1 MRKEKMMVKKKKK
14 LTLLIFDA
22 TGTPVRQAAIPRLVF
37 PMGVL
42 LLMGAAIAL
51 YLGISDYLRLKNE
64 NKSIHHL
71 RANLQTQVELAD
83 HQQNQIAAFTQ
94 KIEQLKVQLANL
106 HEFEKKI
113 RIIANLDPKDSGSNM
128 FGVGGP
134 DPEEIEPI
142 NLVKQDYQN
151 LIRDMHD
158 EINEIDYASYDQQ
171 NAFSSIFSQLEGK
184 RNLLA
189 ATPSIRPV
197 KGWITSRF
205 GRRESPFT
213 GRREFHRGLDIAT
226 HAGTPIIAPAD
237 GIVTYSARKGLMG
250 NMITI
255 EHGFGMVTR
264 YGHTQKLLK
273 KRGERVKRGET
284 IALVGNTGRSTGPH
298 LHYEV
303 RLNGVAVNPMNYFLN

>member
-1 MRKEKMMVKKKKK
+1 MVKMKKK
-14 LTLLIFDA
+14 LTVLIFDA
-22 TGTPVRQAAIPRLVF
+22 TGTPVRQATIPRLLF
-37 PMGVL
+37 PISVLFFVGV
-42 LLMGAAIAL
+42 AIAL
-51 YLGISDYLRLKNE
+51 YLGISDYLRLKE
-64 NKSIHHL
+64 ETKSISRLHTDL
-71 RANLQTQVELAD
+71 KTQVELVD
-83 HQQNQIAAFTQ
+83 HQQNQIAAFTH
-94 KIEQLKVQLANL
+94 KIEKLKDQLADLND
-106 HEFEKKI
+106 FEQKI
-113 RIIANLDPKDSGSNM
+113 RIIANLNPKDGGTSM
-128 FGVGGP
+128 FGVGGS
-134 DPEEIEPI
+134 DPEEIDPA
-142 NLVKQDYQN
+142 NMMQQDYQE

-158 EINEIDYASYDQQ
+158 EINEIDHASHDQQ
-171 NAFSSIFSQLEGK
+171 NAFASLFSQLEGK

-205 GRRESPFT
+205 GRRQSPFT

-237 GIVTYSARKGLMG
+237 GLITYSGRKGLMG

-264 YGHTQKLLK
+264 YGHSEKLLK
-273 KRGERVKRGET
+273 KKGERVKRGET